1 MEHTRW
7 QAVPVSCR
15 VGPAL
20 AAFALTVA
28 VLQHLGAVPVEV
40 LGEVGPTRWTDW
52 LDLLTPYAVVGTA
65 LVTLLAA
72 RPDRTTWA
80 LAAVGAVLYVQGHGI
95 HLAANSVSNRLE
107 DDAVHLWDEVV
118 GHLVWYAGLALLV
131 VALVRAVRD
140 RPLRTGPL
148 ALALAAA
155 FGITHATNGLE
166 GGTAP
171 LSLAYALAL
180 CLWATR
186 LPVPVR
192 RLLLVAYAPAALV
205 LAAWGLRHGGFPQPS
220 EL

>member
-1 MEHTRW
+1 MP
-7 QAVPVSCR
+7 ASLR

-20 AAFALTVA
+20 AAFALAVA

-65 LVTLLAA
+65 LAVLLAA
-72 RPDRTTWA
+72 RPGRATWA

-118 GHLVWYAGLALLV
+118 GHLVWYAGLGLLV
-131 VALVRAVRD
+131 VALVRAVRGE
-140 RPLRTGPL
+140 PLRTGPV

-155 FGITHATNGLE
+155 FGVTHATNGLE

-171 LSLAYALAL
+171 LSLAFAVGVSV
-180 CLWATR
+180 WATR
-186 LPVPVR
+186 LPGPVR
-192 RLLLVAYAPAALV
+192 RLLLVAYVPAALV